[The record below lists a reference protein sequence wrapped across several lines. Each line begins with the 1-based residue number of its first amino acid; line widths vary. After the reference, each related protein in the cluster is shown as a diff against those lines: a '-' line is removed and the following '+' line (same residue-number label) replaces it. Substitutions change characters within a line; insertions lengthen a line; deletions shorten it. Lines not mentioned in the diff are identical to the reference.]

1 MFILGLVVIYIYA
14 VISFALIPNYFNP
27 ERDEFCESVFECFI
41 TITRLG
47 LLDTLGLVCSICHSL
62 KLHLYY
68 LEMGNSEI
76 FNYHDTSEAEIVCP
90 SHTPLIEP
98 SNRKKTSA
106 LCQDQCTNQK
116 NSLPSSH
123 GFSRGC
129 GYVEM
134 NHMSHYHNSS
144 F

>member
-98 SNRKKTSA
+98 SNRKK
-106 LCQDQCTNQK
+106 LQLFVKINVLIRKIPCHLRMVFHVVVGMLK
-116 NSLPSSH
+116 
-123 GFSRGC
+123 
-129 GYVEM
+129 
-134 NHMSHYHNSS
+134 
-144 F
+144 